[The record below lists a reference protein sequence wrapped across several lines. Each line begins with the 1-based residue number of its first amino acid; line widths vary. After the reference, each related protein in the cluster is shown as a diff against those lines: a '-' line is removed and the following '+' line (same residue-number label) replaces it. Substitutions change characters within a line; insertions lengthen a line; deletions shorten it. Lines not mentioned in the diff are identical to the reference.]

1 MAHTSSSI
9 GVAVIGAGMAG
20 RAHCAGYRAAPT
32 LFDPPLPPIHYAAV
46 VDANEAVA
54 KDAAAR
60 YGFQRAGTDWH
71 ELLDADDVQVVSVV
85 VANELHRPIVEALLE
100 AGKHV
105 LCEKPLAPSLADAQ
119 AMVAAAQAHPGQVTG
134 TGFVYRRQPAVN
146 AIRDLLQAELGEVSH
161 FNGRYWC
168 DYARS
173 NQTPMAWRY
182 KGGPGTGALADIGSH
197 LIDLSEFVCGPM
209 VSVSG
214 ATFTTKVTERAV
226 PIGTT
231 YGHAK
236 AELSDVWEP
245 VENDDVATFTAH
257 FASGAVG
264 TFSISRIAPGHANSL
279 AFDIMAESGAAKWD
293 MDRPAEFSVIRQL
306 RGDGLDGYNQ
316 VLAGPAHP
324 YIKGGLPMDFPGCSF
339 GVGDL
344 FGYQARAFL
353 EQVAGIEGGL
363 PPVAAFEDGVRDL
376 TIIDAVTRSA
386 AAGGAAVDVT
396 P

>member
-1 MAHTSSSI
+1 MTSSSI

-20 RAHCAGYRAAPT
+20 RAHCAGYRTAPT
-32 LFDPPLPPIHYAAV
+32 LFDPPLPPIRYAAV
-46 VDANEAVA
+46 IDADEGVA
-54 KDAAAR
+54 KDAATR
-60 YGFQRAGTDWH
+60 YGYERAGSDWR
-71 ELLDADDVQVVSVV
+71 ELLDADDVQAVSVV
-85 VANELHRPIVEALLE
+85 VANHLHRPIVEELLA

-105 LCEKPLAPSLADAQ
+105 LCEKPLAASLEDAR
-119 AMVAAAQAHPGQVTG
+119 AMVAAAQAHPDLVTG
-134 TGFVYRRQPAVN
+134 TGFVYRRQPAVA
-146 AIRDLLQAELGEVSH
+146 AIRDLLQAELGDVSH

-173 NQTPMAWRY
+173 PETPMAWRY

-197 LIDLSEFVCGPM
+197 LIDIAEFVCGPM
-209 VSVSG
+209 TSVSG
-214 ATFTTKVTERAV
+214 GAFTTKVTQRAV
-226 PIGTT
+226 PLGTT

-279 AFDIMAESGAAKWD
+279 AFDLMAEHGAAKWD
-293 MDRPAEFSVIRQL
+293 MDRPAEFSVVRRL

-324 YIKGGLPMDFPGCSF
+324 YVKGGLPMDFPGVSF

-353 EQVAGIEGGL
+353 EQVAGIDGL
-363 PPVAAFEDGVRDL
+363 PPVAGFEDGLRDL
-376 TIIDAVTRSA
+376 TIIDAVSRSA
-386 AAGGAAVDVT
+386 AADGAAVDVT